1 MTDEQAPA
9 KESLWDKIKGWFT
22 KAKESETAE
31 KVGEMADKAWDK
43 TKDASGKAWDK
54 TKDVAEDVK
63 EWGEEKI
70 DDIRDKDG
78 DKDEDEGDGEGEGE
92 EKSE

>member
-9 KESLWDKIKGWFT
+9 KESLWDKVKGWFT
-22 KAKESETAE
+22 TAKDSEAAE
-31 KVGEMADKAWDK
+31 KMG
-43 TKDASGKAWDK
+43 DAAGKAWDK

-70 DDIRDKDG
+70 DDLRDKD
-78 DKDEDEGDGEGEGE
+78 DDDEDDKGEGEGE
-92 EKSE
+92 EKPE